1 MNINL
6 AKSAGFCFGVNR
18 VINMVESALSSGK
31 KICTLGNIIHNQNVI
46 NNLHNKGVR
55 VINDVSEANN
65 DEIIFVRSHGVSNDV
80 YSQLLPHAYID
91 GTCPFVTKIHNI
103 VTDVFVNHKTN
114 EIIDYNKILIIIIG
128 NTNHPEVK
136 GIEGHCIYDFK
147 TVADAVELE
156 YFLKNNYLDDKYIK
170 VVFQTTYQIFE
181 KIKCVNVLNSFNI
194 NCEVFDTICN
204 ETKKRQLEAE
214 QMSKVNDLMIVV
226 GDKNSS
232 NTQKLADVCKQN
244 CETIFIESAQ
254 EIDTYNFKTYKNV
267 GVTAGASTPP
277 EEIENVIK
285 KLQALNNNASS
296 FKELKHVIN
305 EQTITQNLSADVDF
319 LKNIDDFIND
329 FSVGDTVNGKV
340 VKVNNKEAQ
349 IDIGNQ
355 YDAYLPF
362 SEVLHETNAKMT
374 DLLKKGDELELVITK
389 IDDVNGIIMLSKK
402 MVDKRYAMIK
412 LKNAFESGTYV
423 NGIVTKILNNG
434 VNADV
439 NGVNV
444 YINEYQIG
452 LPKNQIYKLMNKS
465 IKFKITRYDDK
476 KIQGSIKEYNQ
487 ELLWTSIKLGDRLT
501 GVVTSLTNFGAFV
514 NINGQNA
521 LIPIRE
527 LSWKKIKHP
536 SEILKVGQS
545 VECTV
550 IELDYSSKKITL
562 SYKSPKEN
570 PKILLS
576 NYKVG
581 DVVEVTIVSITPF
594 GAFAQIAPN
603 IDGLIHISD
612 IKDEFI
618 TSVRDHLEVG
628 QKVRAKIIN
637 IDYEKKRIRLSLKEV
652 NFQSKCNSAN

>member
-1 MNINL
+1 M
-6 AKSAGFCFGVNR
+6 
-18 VINMVESALSSGK
+18 
-31 KICTLGNIIHNQNVI
+31 
-46 NNLHNKGVR
+46 
-55 VINDVSEANN
+55 
-65 DEIIFVRSHGVSNDV
+65 
-80 YSQLLPHAYID
+80 
-91 GTCPFVTKIHNI
+91 
-103 VTDVFVNHKTN
+103 
-114 EIIDYNKILIIIIG
+114 
-128 NTNHPEVK
+128 
-136 GIEGHCIYDFK
+136 
-147 TVADAVELE
+147 
-156 YFLKNNYLDDKYIK
+156 
-170 VVFQTTYQIFE
+170 
-181 KIKCVNVLNSFNI
+181 
-194 NCEVFDTICN
+194 
-204 ETKKRQLEAE
+204 
-214 QMSKVNDLMIVV
+214 
-226 GDKNSS
+226 
-232 NTQKLADVCKQN
+232 
-244 CETIFIESAQ
+244 
-254 EIDTYNFKTYKNV
+254 
-267 GVTAGASTPP
+267 
-277 EEIENVIK
+277 
-285 KLQALNNNASS
+285 QALNNNASS